1 LDDLMASFVLR
12 RLIQSLPVIFFST
25 FIVFM
30 VIHLIPGD
38 AATVLA
44 GPNASA
50 EALAAV
56 RKDMGL
62 DQPLL
67 VQYVVWVGHVVQG
80 DLGKSTLS
88 GQPISRL
95 LLARAPA
102 TIELTVAAMIIS
114 MVVAVPL
121 GILSAT
127 HVRGRLE
134 WLISTLQSLW
144 LAIPNFWAG
153 ILAIIVFSLVLRWLP
168 PGGRVA
174 DGNDLGNSIKSLIL
188 PATTLSLYLAAGLSR
203 FIKFNLLEVFF
214 DDFVRTARAKGL
226 NDTAVMYRHALR
238 NAMLPVI
245 TILGVQFAG
254 LLGGTVIIESV
265 FSWPGVGGLMLD
277 GIANRDYA
285 VVQGGLLL
293 LVLLFILINLLVD
306 LTYAVIDPR
315 IRLGES

>member
-1 LDDLMASFVLR
+1 MGRYILR
-12 RLIQSLPVIFFST
+12 RLLQAIPVIFFST
-25 FIVFM
+25 FIVFL

-44 GPNASA
+44 GPNATP
-50 EALAAV
+50 EALAAI

-67 VQYVVWVGHVVQG
+67 IQYAVWVGHLLQG

-88 GQPISRL
+88 GQPIIKL
-95 LLARAPA
+95 LQARAPA
-102 TIELTVAAMIIS
+102 TIELTVAAMCIS
-114 MVVAVPL
+114 MLIALPL

-134 WLISTLQSLW
+134 WLISTVQSLW

-153 ILAIIVFSLVLRWLP
+153 ILAIIIFSLVLHWLP

-174 DGNDLGNSIKSLIL
+174 DGNDIGNSVKSLIL
-188 PATTLSLYLAAGLSR
+188 PATTLALYLAAGLSR
-203 FIKFNLLEVFF
+203 FIKFNLLEVLF

-226 NDTAVMYRHALR
+226 NNTSVVYRHALR
-238 NAMLPVI
+238 NALLPVV
-245 TILGVQFAG
+245 TILGVQFAS
-254 LLGGTVIIESV
+254 LLGGAIIIESV

-277 GIANRDYA
+277 GISNRDYG
-285 VVQGGLLL
+285 VVQAGLLL
-293 LVLLFILINLLVD
+293 FVILFIVINLLVD
-306 LTYAVIDPR
+306 LTYAFIDPR
-315 IRLGES
+315 IRLGDT

>member
-1 LDDLMASFVLR
+1 MGRYILR
-12 RLIQSLPVIFFST
+12 RLLQSIPVIFFST
-25 FIVFM
+25 FLVFM

-44 GPNASA
+44 GPNATA
-50 EALAAV
+50 ESLAAV
-56 RKDMGL
+56 RADMGL

-67 VQYVVWVGHVVQG
+67 VQYFVWAGHLLQG
-80 DLGKSTLS
+80 DLGRSTLS
-88 GQPISRL
+88 GQPIVKL
-95 LLARAPA
+95 LQARAPA
-102 TIELTVAAMIIS
+102 TIELTLTAMLIS
-114 MVVAVPL
+114 MLIAVPL

-134 WLISTLQSLW
+134 WLISTIQSLW

-153 ILAIIVFSLVLRWLP
+153 ILAIIIFSLILRWLP

-174 DGNDLGNSIKSLIL
+174 DGSDLGGSIKSLIL

-226 NDTAVMYRHALR
+226 SNPAVMYRHALR

-245 TILGVQFAG
+245 TILGVQFAS

-277 GIANRDYA
+277 GISNRDYA

-293 LVLLFILINLLVD
+293 LVLLFIIINLLVD
-306 LTYAVIDPR
+306 LTYALVDPR
-315 IRLGES
+315 IRVGDA

>member
-1 LDDLMASFVLR
+1 MGRYILT
-12 RLIQSLPVIFFST
+12 RLLQSLPVLFFST

-44 GPNASA
+44 GPNATP
-50 EALAAV
+50 EALAAI

-67 VQYVVWVGHVVQG
+67 VQYAVWVGHLLQG

-88 GQPISRL
+88 GQPIVKL
-95 LLARAPA
+95 LQARAPA
-102 TIELTVAAMIIS
+102 TVELTVTAMCIS
-114 MVVAVPL
+114 MLIALPL
-121 GILSAT
+121 GIVSAT

-134 WLISTLQSLW
+134 WVISTLQSLW

-174 DGNDLGNSIKSLIL
+174 DANDIAGSIKSLIL
-188 PATTLSLYLAAGLSR
+188 PATTLALYLAAGLSR
-203 FIKFNLLEVFF
+203 FIKFNLLEVLF

-226 NDTAVMYRHALR
+226 NETAVVYRHALR

-254 LLGGTVIIESV
+254 LLGGAIVIEAV
-265 FSWPGVGGLMLD
+265 FAWPGVGGLMLD
-277 GIANRDYA
+277 GISNRDYG

-293 LVLLFILINLLVD
+293 LVILFIVINLLVD
-306 LTYAVIDPR
+306 LTYAFIDPR
-315 IRLGES
+315 IRVGDT

>member
-1 LDDLMASFVLR
+1 MGRYILR
-12 RLIQSLPVIFFST
+12 RLLQSIPVIFFST
-25 FIVFM
+25 FLVFL

-38 AATVLA
+38 AAAVLA
-44 GPNASA
+44 GPNATA
-50 EALAAV
+50 EALAAI
-56 RKDMGL
+56 RTDMGL

-67 VQYVVWVGHVVQG
+67 VQYFVWVGHLLQG
-80 DLGKSTLS
+80 DLGRSTLS
-88 GQPISRL
+88 GQPIIKL
-95 LLARAPA
+95 LQARAPA
-102 TIELTVAAMIIS
+102 TIELTLAAMLIS
-114 MVVAVPL
+114 MLIAVPL

-134 WLISTLQSLW
+134 WLISTIQSLW

-153 ILAIIVFSLVLRWLP
+153 ILAIIIFSLILRWLP

-174 DGNDLGNSIKSLIL
+174 DGSDLGGSIKSLIL

-226 NDTAVMYRHALR
+226 SNAAVMYRHALR

-245 TILGVQFAG
+245 TILGVQFAS

-277 GIANRDYA
+277 GISNRDYA

-293 LVLLFILINLLVD
+293 LVLLFIVINLLVD
-306 LTYAVIDPR
+306 LTYALVDPR
-315 IRLGES
+315 IRIGDA

>member
-1 LDDLMASFVLR
+1 MGRYILR
-12 RLIQSLPVIFFST
+12 RLLQAIPVIFFST
-25 FIVFM
+25 FLVFL

-44 GPNASA
+44 GQNATP
-50 EALAAV
+50 EVLAAI

-67 VQYVVWVGHVVQG
+67 VQYFVWVGHILQG

-88 GQPISRL
+88 GQPILKL
-95 LLARAPA
+95 LEARAPA
-102 TIELTVAAMIIS
+102 TIELTVTAMTLSIVI
-114 MVVAVPL
+114 AVPL

-134 WLISTLQSLW
+134 WLISTVQSLW

-153 ILAIIVFSLVLRWLP
+153 ILAIILFSLVLRWLP

-174 DGNDLGNSIKSLIL
+174 DGNDVGGSIKSLIL

-226 NDTAVMYRHALR
+226 SDTAVTYGHAFR
-238 NAMLPVI
+238 NAMLPVV
-245 TILGVQFAG
+245 TILGVQFAS

-277 GIANRDYA
+277 GISNRDYGI
-285 VVQGGLLL
+285 VQAGLLM
-293 LVLLFILINLLVD
+293 LVMLFIIINLLVD
-306 LTYAVIDPR
+306 LTYALLDPR
-315 IRLGES
+315 IRVGDA

>member
-1 LDDLMASFVLR
+1 MSRYILR
-12 RLIQSLPVIFFST
+12 RLLQSIPVIFFST

-38 AATVLA
+38 AAAVLA
-44 GPNASA
+44 GPNATPQ
-50 EALAAV
+50 ALAAI
-56 RKDMGL
+56 RQDMGL

-67 VQYVVWVGHVVQG
+67 VQYVVWVGHLLQG

-88 GQPISRL
+88 GQPIIKL
-95 LLARAPA
+95 LQARAPA
-102 TIELTVAAMIIS
+102 TIELTVAAMALS
-114 MVVAVPL
+114 MLIALPL

-134 WLISTLQSLW
+134 WLISTIQSLW

-153 ILAIIVFSLVLRWLP
+153 ILAIIIFSLVLRWLP

-174 DGNDLGNSIKSLIL
+174 DGSDLGNSLKSLIL
-188 PATTLSLYLAAGLSR
+188 PATTLALYLAAGLSR

-226 NDTAVMYRHALR
+226 SNSAVVYRHALR
-238 NAMLPVI
+238 NAMLPVV
-245 TILGVQFAG
+245 TILGVQFAS

-277 GIANRDYA
+277 GISNRDYA

-293 LVLLFILINLLVD
+293 LVILFIFINLLVD
-306 LTYAVIDPR
+306 LTYALIDPR
-315 IRLGES
+315 IRLGDG

>member
-1 LDDLMASFVLR
+1 MGRYILR
-12 RLIQSLPVIFFST
+12 RLLQSIPVIFFST
-25 FIVFM
+25 FLVFL

-38 AATVLA
+38 AAAVLA
-44 GPNASA
+44 GPNATA
-50 EALAAV
+50 EALAAI
-56 RKDMGL
+56 RQDMGL

-67 VQYVVWVGHVVQG
+67 VQYFVWVGHLLQG
-80 DLGKSTLS
+80 DLGRSTLS
-88 GQPISRL
+88 GQPIVKL
-95 LLARAPA
+95 LQARAPA
-102 TIELTVAAMIIS
+102 TIELTLAAMLIS
-114 MVVAVPL
+114 MLIAVPL

-134 WLISTLQSLW
+134 WLISTVQSLW

-153 ILAIIVFSLVLRWLP
+153 ILAIIIFSLILRWLP

-174 DGNDLGNSIKSLIL
+174 DGTDLGGSIKSLIL

-226 NDTAVMYRHALR
+226 SNTAVMYRHALR

-245 TILGVQFAG
+245 TILGVQFAS
-254 LLGGTVIIESV
+254 LLGGTVVIEAV

-277 GIANRDYA
+277 GISNRDYA

-293 LVLLFILINLLVD
+293 LVLLFITINLLVD
-306 LTYAVIDPR
+306 LTYALVDPR
-315 IRLGES
+315 IRIGDA

>member
-1 LDDLMASFVLR
+1 MGRYILR
-12 RLIQSLPVIFFST
+12 RLLQAIPVIFFST
-25 FIVFM
+25 FLVFL

-38 AATVLA
+38 AAAVLA
-44 GPNASA
+44 GPNATA
-50 EALAAV
+50 EALAAI
-56 RKDMGL
+56 RNDMGL

-67 VQYVVWVGHVVQG
+67 VQYVVWVGHVLQG
-80 DLGKSTLS
+80 DLGRSTLS
-88 GQPISRL
+88 GQPIVKL
-95 LLARAPA
+95 LQARAPA
-102 TIELTVAAMIIS
+102 TIELTLAAMLIS
-114 MVVAVPL
+114 MLIAVPL

-134 WLISTLQSLW
+134 WLISTVQSLW

-153 ILAIIVFSLVLRWLP
+153 ILAIIIFSLILRWLP

-174 DGNDLGNSIKSLIL
+174 DGSDLGGSIKSLIL

-226 NDTAVMYRHALR
+226 SNAAVMYRHALR

-245 TILGVQFAG
+245 TILGVQFAS

-277 GIANRDYA
+277 GISNRDYA

-293 LVLLFILINLLVD
+293 LVLLFIIINLLVD
-306 LTYAVIDPR
+306 LTYALVDPR
-315 IRLGES
+315 IRIGDA

>member
-1 LDDLMASFVLR
+1 LGRYVLR
-12 RLIQSLPVIFFST
+12 RLLQAIPVVFFST
-25 FIVFM
+25 FLVFM

-38 AATVLA
+38 AAAVLA
-44 GPNASA
+44 GPNATP
-50 EALAAV
+50 EALAAI
-56 RKDMGL
+56 RIDLGL

-67 VQYVVWVGHVVQG
+67 VQYAVWVGHLLQG
-80 DLGKSTLS
+80 DLGRSTLS
-88 GQPISRL
+88 GQPILRL
-95 LLARAPA
+95 LEARAPA
-102 TIELTVAAMIIS
+102 TIQLTVAAMAIAI
-114 MVVAVPL
+114 VIAIPL

-127 HVRGRLE
+127 HVRGRAE
-134 WLISTLQSLW
+134 WLISTIQSLW

-153 ILAIIVFSLVLRWLP
+153 ILAIMVFSLVLRWLP

-174 DGNDLGNSIKSLIL
+174 DGNNIGESIKSLIL
-188 PATTLSLYLAAGLSR
+188 PAATLALYLAASLSR

-214 DDFVRTARAKGL
+214 DDYVRTARAKGL
-226 NDTAVMYRHALR
+226 SERAVVYRHALR

-245 TILGVQFAG
+245 TILGVQFAT

-293 LVLLFILINLLVD
+293 LVLMFSIMNLLVD
-306 LTYAVIDPR
+306 LTYALIDPR
-315 IRLGES
+315 IRLGDR

>member
-1 LDDLMASFVLR
+1 VGKYILR
-12 RLIQSLPVIFFST
+12 RLLQAIPVIFFST
-25 FIVFM
+25 FMVFM
-30 VIHLIPGD
+30 IIHLIPGD
-38 AATVLA
+38 AAAVLA
-44 GPNASA
+44 GPNATP
-50 EALAAV
+50 EALAAI
-56 RKDMGL
+56 RQEMGL

-67 VQYVVWVGHVVQG
+67 VQYAVWVGHLVQG

-88 GQPISRL
+88 GQPIIKL
-95 LLARAPA
+95 LQARAPA
-102 TIELTVAAMIIS
+102 TIQLTIAAMTIS
-114 MVVAVPL
+114 ILIAIPL

-134 WLISTLQSLW
+134 WFISTIQSLW

-153 ILAIIVFSLVLRWLP
+153 ILAIILFSLILRWLP

-174 DGNDLGNSIKSLIL
+174 DGNNIGDSIKSLIL
-188 PATTLSLYLAAGLSR
+188 PATTLGLALSASLSR
-203 FIKFNLLEVFF
+203 FVKFNLLEVFF

-226 NDTAVMYRHALR
+226 NENRVIYGHALR

-245 TILGVQFAG
+245 TILGVQFAS
-254 LLGGTVIIESV
+254 LLGGTIIIESV

-293 LVLLFILINLLVD
+293 LVILFIVINLLVD
-306 LTYAVIDPR
+306 LTYAIIDPR
-315 IRLGES
+315 IRLGDNR

>member
-1 LDDLMASFVLR
+1 
-12 RLIQSLPVIFFST
+12 
-25 FIVFM
+25 
-30 VIHLIPGD
+30 
-38 AATVLA
+38 VLA
-44 GPNASA
+44 GPNATP
-50 EALAAV
+50 EGLAAI

-67 VQYVVWVGHVVQG
+67 IQYFVWVGHLLQG
-80 DLGKSTLS
+80 DLGRSTLS
-88 GQPISRL
+88 GQPIIKL
-95 LLARAPA
+95 LQARAPA
-102 TIELTVAAMIIS
+102 TIELTLAAMVIS
-114 MVVAVPL
+114 MTIALPL

-134 WLISTLQSLW
+134 WLISTIQSLW

-153 ILAIIVFSLVLRWLP
+153 ILAIIFFSLVLHWLP
-168 PGGRVA
+168 PGGRIA

-188 PATTLSLYLAAGLSR
+188 PSTTLALYLAAGLSR

-226 NDTAVMYRHALR
+226 GNTAVVYRHALR

-245 TILGVQFAG
+245 TILGVQFAS
-254 LLGGTVIIESV
+254 LLGGTVIIEAV
-265 FSWPGVGGLMLD
+265 FSWPGLGGLMLD
-277 GIANRDYA
+277 GISNRDYA

-306 LTYAVIDPR
+306 LTYALIDPR
-315 IRLGES
+315 LRTGET

>member
-1 LDDLMASFVLR
+1 MGRYVLR
-12 RLIQSLPVIFFST
+12 RLLQSIPVIFFST
-25 FIVFM
+25 FLVFL

-44 GPNASA
+44 GPNATA
-50 EALAAV
+50 ESLAAV
-56 RKDMGL
+56 RADMGL

-67 VQYVVWVGHVVQG
+67 VQYFVWVGHLLQG
-80 DLGKSTLS
+80 DLGRSTLS
-88 GQPISRL
+88 GQPIVKL
-95 LLARAPA
+95 LQARAPA
-102 TIELTVAAMIIS
+102 TIELTLAAMLLS
-114 MVVAVPL
+114 MLIAVPL

-134 WLISTLQSLW
+134 WLISTIQSLW

-153 ILAIIVFSLVLRWLP
+153 ILAIIIFALILRWLP

-174 DGNDLGNSIKSLIL
+174 DGSDLGGSIKSLIL

-226 NDTAVMYRHALR
+226 SNAAVMYRHALR

-245 TILGVQFAG
+245 TILGVQFAS

-277 GIANRDYA
+277 GISNRDYA

-293 LVLLFILINLLVD
+293 LVLLFIIINLLVD
-306 LTYAVIDPR
+306 LTYALVDPR
-315 IRLGES
+315 IRIGDA

>member
-1 LDDLMASFVLR
+1 MGAFILR
-12 RLIQSLPVIFFST
+12 RLLQSIPVLFFST
-25 FIVFM
+25 FVVFL

-38 AATVLA
+38 AAAVLA
-44 GPNASA
+44 GPNASP
-50 EALAAV
+50 EALTAV
-56 RKDMGL
+56 RHEMGL
-62 DQPLL
+62 DQPLP
-67 VQYVVWVGHVVQG
+67 VQYAVWVAHVAQG

-88 GQPISRL
+88 GQPISKL

-102 TIELTVAAMIIS
+102 TIELTVAAMILSILI
-114 MVVAVPL
+114 ALPL

-134 WLISTLQSLW
+134 WLISTVQSLW

-174 DGNDLGNSIKSLIL
+174 DANDLPGSIKSLIL

-226 NDTAVMYRHALR
+226 SNTAVMYRHALR

-245 TILGVQFAG
+245 TILGVQFAS

-277 GIANRDYA
+277 GISNRDYT

-293 LVLLFILINLLVD
+293 LVLLFIVINLLVD

-315 IRLGES
+315 IRLGDA

>member
-1 LDDLMASFVLR
+1 MGTYILR
-12 RLIQSLPVIFFST
+12 RLLQSIPVIFFST
-25 FIVFM
+25 FVVFL

-38 AATVLA
+38 AAAVLA
-44 GPNASA
+44 GPNASP
-50 EALAAV
+50 EALAAI

-67 VQYVVWVGHVVQG
+67 LQYAFWLGHLLQG

-88 GQPISRL
+88 GQPIIKL
-95 LLARAPA
+95 LQARAPA
-102 TIELTVAAMIIS
+102 TLELTVAAMLLS
-114 MVVAVPL
+114 MLIAIPL

-134 WLISTLQSLW
+134 WLISTVQSLW

-153 ILAIIVFSLVLRWLP
+153 ILAIIFFSLVLRWLP

-174 DGNDLGNSIKSLIL
+174 DGNDIGGSIKSLIL

-203 FIKFNLLEVFF
+203 FVKFNLLEVFF

-226 NDTAVMYRHALR
+226 DDTAVTYRHALR

-245 TILGVQFAG
+245 TILGVQFAS
-254 LLGGTVIIESV
+254 LLGGTVIIEAV
-265 FSWPGVGGLMLD
+265 FSWPGVGGMMLD
-277 GIANRDYA
+277 GIANRDYG

-293 LVLLFILINLLVD
+293 LVLIFIVINLLVD
-306 LTYAVIDPR
+306 LTYALVDPR
-315 IRLGES
+315 IRVGDA

>member
-1 LDDLMASFVLR
+1 MGRYILR
-12 RLIQSLPVIFFST
+12 RLLQSIPVIFFST
-25 FIVFM
+25 FLVFL

-38 AATVLA
+38 AAAVLA
-44 GPNASA
+44 GPNATA
-50 EALAAV
+50 EALTAI

-67 VQYVVWVGHVVQG
+67 VQYFVWVGHLLQG
-80 DLGKSTLS
+80 DLGRSTLS
-88 GQPISRL
+88 GQPIVKL
-95 LLARAPA
+95 LQARAPA
-102 TIELTVAAMIIS
+102 TIELTLAAMLIS
-114 MVVAVPL
+114 MLIAVPL

-127 HVRGRLE
+127 NVRGRLE
-134 WLISTLQSLW
+134 WLISTIQSLW

-153 ILAIIVFSLVLRWLP
+153 ILAIIFFSLILRWLP

-174 DGNDLGNSIKSLIL
+174 DGSDLGGSIKSLIL

-226 NDTAVMYRHALR
+226 SNTAVMYRHALR

-245 TILGVQFAG
+245 TILGVQFAS

-277 GIANRDYA
+277 GISNRDYA

-293 LVLLFILINLLVD
+293 LVLLFIIINLLVD
-306 LTYAVIDPR
+306 LTYALVDPR
-315 IRLGES
+315 IRIGDA

>member
-1 LDDLMASFVLR
+1 MGRYILR
-12 RLIQSLPVIFFST
+12 RLLQAIPVVFFST
-25 FIVFM
+25 FLVFM

-38 AATVLA
+38 AAAVLA
-44 GPNASA
+44 GPNATPES
-50 EALAAV
+50 LAAI
-56 RKDMGL
+56 RTEMGL

-67 VQYVVWVGHVVQG
+67 IQYVVWVGHLLQG
-80 DLGKSTLS
+80 DLGRSTLS
-88 GQPISRL
+88 GQPIIKL
-95 LLARAPA
+95 LQARAPA
-102 TIELTVAAMIIS
+102 TIELTVAAMVIS
-114 MVVAVPL
+114 MAIAVPL

-134 WLISTLQSLW
+134 WLISTIQSLW

-153 ILAIIVFSLVLRWLP
+153 ILAIIFFSLVLHWLP

-188 PATTLSLYLAAGLSR
+188 PSTTLALYLAAGLSR

-226 NDTAVMYRHALR
+226 DNTAVVYRHALR

-245 TILGVQFAG
+245 TILGVQFAS

-277 GIANRDYA
+277 GISNRDYA

-293 LVLLFILINLLVD
+293 LVLLFIVINLLVD
-306 LTYAVIDPR
+306 LTYALIDPR
-315 IRLGES
+315 LRIGET

>member
-1 LDDLMASFVLR
+1 MGRYVLR
-12 RLIQSLPVIFFST
+12 RLLQSIPVIFFST
-25 FIVFM
+25 FLVFL

-38 AATVLA
+38 AAAVLA
-44 GPNASA
+44 GPNATS
-50 EALAAV
+50 EALAAI
-56 RKDMGL
+56 RQDMGL

-67 VQYVVWVGHVVQG
+67 VQYFVWVGHLLQG
-80 DLGKSTLS
+80 DLGRSTLS
-88 GQPISRL
+88 GQPIVKL
-95 LLARAPA
+95 LQARAPA
-102 TIELTVAAMIIS
+102 TIELTLAAMLLS
-114 MVVAVPL
+114 MLIAVPL

-134 WLISTLQSLW
+134 WLISTIQSLW

-153 ILAIIVFSLVLRWLP
+153 ILAIIIFSLILRWLP

-174 DGNDLGNSIKSLIL
+174 DGTDLGGSIKSLIL

-226 NDTAVMYRHALR
+226 SNTAVMYRHALR

-245 TILGVQFAG
+245 TILGVQFAS

-277 GIANRDYA
+277 GISNRDYA

-293 LVLLFILINLLVD
+293 LVLLFIIINLLVD
-306 LTYAVIDPR
+306 LTYALVDPR
-315 IRLGES
+315 IRIGDA

>member
-1 LDDLMASFVLR
+1 MGVFILR
-12 RLIQSLPVIFFST
+12 RLLQSIPVLFFST
-25 FIVFM
+25 FVVFL

-38 AATVLA
+38 AAAVLA
-44 GPNASA
+44 GPNASP
-50 EALAAV
+50 EALIAV
-56 RKDMGL
+56 RHEMGL
-62 DQPLL
+62 DQPLP
-67 VQYVVWVGHVVQG
+67 VQYAVWVAHVAQG

-88 GQPISRL
+88 GQPISKL

-102 TIELTVAAMIIS
+102 TIELTVTAMILSILI
-114 MVVAVPL
+114 ALPL

-134 WLISTLQSLW
+134 WLISTVQSLW

-174 DGNDLGNSIKSLIL
+174 DANDLPGSIKSLIL
-188 PATTLSLYLAAGLSR
+188 PATTLSLYMAAGLSR

-226 NDTAVMYRHALR
+226 SNTAVMYRHALR

-245 TILGVQFAG
+245 TILGVQFAS

-277 GIANRDYA
+277 GISNRDYT

-293 LVLLFILINLLVD
+293 LVLLFIVINLLVD

-315 IRLGES
+315 IRLGDA

>member
-1 LDDLMASFVLR
+1 MGKYILR
-12 RLIQSLPVIFFST
+12 RLLQSVPVIFFST
-25 FIVFM
+25 FLVFL

-38 AATVLA
+38 AAAVLA
-44 GPNASA
+44 GPNATA
-50 EALAAV
+50 EALTAI

-67 VQYVVWVGHVVQG
+67 VQYFVWVGHLLQG
-80 DLGKSTLS
+80 DLGRSTLS
-88 GQPISRL
+88 GQPIVKL
-95 LLARAPA
+95 LQARAPA
-102 TIELTVAAMIIS
+102 TIELTLAAMLIS
-114 MVVAVPL
+114 MLIAVPL

-134 WLISTLQSLW
+134 WLISTIQSLW

-153 ILAIIVFSLVLRWLP
+153 ILAIIIFSLILRWLP

-174 DGNDLGNSIKSLIL
+174 DGNDLGGSIKSLIL

-226 NDTAVMYRHALR
+226 SNTAVMYRHALR

-245 TILGVQFAG
+245 TILGVQFAS
-254 LLGGTVIIESV
+254 LLGGTVVIEAV

-277 GIANRDYA
+277 GISNRDYA

-293 LVLLFILINLLVD
+293 LVLLFITINLLVD
-306 LTYAVIDPR
+306 LTYALVDPR
-315 IRLGES
+315 IRIGDA